1 MAKSWDHFLHAVELY
16 PVDKGRK
23 LNAHKTYIYI
33 YIYIWK
39 NCAAVLNM
47 LDRNAFAIRGLDM
60 NLNNDDNTNKLI
72 IVKKSTI
79 H

>member
-1 MAKSWDHFLHAVELY
+1 M
-16 PVDKGRK
+16 
-23 LNAHKTYIYI
+23 
-33 YIYIWK
+33 
-39 NCAAVLNM
+39 CM